1 MVADELA
8 ISLAERFVRPGD
20 SVLDPFCGS
29 GRLLAAAAARSRGRR
44 VGIDINPLACLLTR
58 AKLANA
64 DARVLEKIVE
74 RLDEV
79 RSRPFRRTLELR
91 GSRDVQ
97 WFPRYA
103 LAELAQII
111 EWVNRL
117 RLKEP
122 ERLIVASAVSGAA
135 RDASYARKDG
145 WKLHRLDRSGRKHFA
160 ISAWDSFA
168 GRLRYC
174 VAEVSRISLQP
185 GDTWIEVGDARRFV
199 GARSRI
205 GPASFDI
212 VLTSPPYGDSR
223 TTVQYGAASS
233 LCLDVASRITG
244 LEELFATGRFIDAHC
259 LGGSIRNEI
268 QLTLEDVRTYW
279 AGCRGTRLARAVVNF
294 LADYGEACAIMAD
307 CLKPGGLA
315 VLIVG
320 RRSTGGFRLKLDRFT
335 VDRFEA
341 LGMRTISIEERR
353 LKEKHLPKRINRY
366 GRSTSRY
373 MRSKGGTRTMS
384 SEAILVFQKMH

>member
-8 ISLAERFVRPGD
+8 ISLADRFVRPGD

-29 GRLLAAAAARSRGRR
+29 GRLLAAAAARSPGRR
-44 VGIDINPLACLLTR
+44 VGVDINPLAYLLTR

-64 DARVLEKIVE
+64 DPRVLEKILE

-79 RSRPFRRTLELR
+79 RCRPARRTLELR
-91 GSRDVQ
+91 ESRDVQ
-97 WFPRYA
+97 WFPTYA

-117 RLKEP
+117 RLKEA

-145 WKLHRLDRSGRKHFA
+145 WKLHRLDRSRRKRFA

-168 GRLRYC
+168 RRLRYC
-174 VAEVSRISLQP
+174 ATEVLRISLQP
-185 GDTWIEVGDARRFV
+185 GDTWIELGDARRLV

-205 GPASFDI
+205 EAASFDV

-244 LEELFATGRFIDAHC
+244 LEQLFATGRVIDAYC
-259 LGGSIRNEI
+259 LGGSIRSEM
-268 QLTLEDVRTYW
+268 QLTFEDVRTYW
-279 AGCRGTRLARAVVNF
+279 AGRGGTRLARAVINF
-294 LADYGEACAIMAD
+294 LADYGEVCATMAH
-307 CLKPGGLA
+307 CLKPGGVA

-320 RRSTGGFRLKLDRFT
+320 QRSTGGFRLKLDRFT

-341 LGMRTISIEERR
+341 LGMRTISVEERR
-353 LKEKHLPKRINRY
+353 LKEKHLPKLINRY
-366 GRSTSRY
+366 GRSASTH